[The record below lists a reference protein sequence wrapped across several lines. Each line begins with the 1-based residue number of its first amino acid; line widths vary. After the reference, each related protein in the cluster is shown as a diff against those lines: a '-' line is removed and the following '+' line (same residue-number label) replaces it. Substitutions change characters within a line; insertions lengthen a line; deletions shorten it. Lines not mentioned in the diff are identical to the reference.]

1 METYFLNLEHKERFK
16 KMIEQDKT
24 HSKDTERLSLFY
36 IISGNG
42 DLYRKRGYIYDTYE
56 HRIFSDFENS
66 GIDFSYGLKSLIK
79 LGYNLYNGW
88 SDSDTTPLR
97 LLGNLDNNNFK
108 LAKHAMTIRFNYS
121 GLNKFYTELTA

>member
-16 KMIEQDKT
+16 EMIEQDKT

-36 IISGNG
+36 IISGNEE
-42 DLYRKRGYIYDTYE
+42 LYRKRRYIYDTYD
-56 HRIFSDFENS
+56 HRIFSNFENN

-97 LLGNLDNNNFK
+97 LLGSLDSNNIE
-108 LAKHAMTIRFNYS
+108 LARHAIAIRFNYN
-121 GLNKFYTELTA
+121 GLNRFYADLTA